1 MASAAERQVS
11 LLESINQQMAENKA
25 AIVGLSQQMA
35 KGDKRDKQTSAEEAK
50 ERLKK
55 PKAPGAGTAI
65 GKKESVGQ
73 MATEAK
79 SKGGG
84 GLLKMLG
91 LGAIGASLGLAFEK
105 EIIGGFQ
112 KGMTELFGGKDSL
125 LGGAVSSITGLLDNL
140 ENPLGAL
147 ATGLTAGLSR
157 VTSWID
163 KTISQ
168 PIVNP
173 DKVAGATR
181 TQTTTQTTTPDP
193 DKGPNKPDKPQQ
205 VARTAQQ
212 TRIENDDRAR
222 RLSDSQKAKLQQQGI
237 GVKKDGTL
245 GKLDPKTGK
254 FMTKGGGV
262 SAAEGKKLLDDV
274 GADKASAKA
283 VKMADAVEAPKARAS
298 AAKVVGP
305 GAAPAA
311 TSQAEVDKRMA
322 AKPGGGGAAPAAQAA
337 PAEPAVKVEEK
348 RLVASSSGAAPRPR
362 PNAFIK
368 VAKKIGAALKNIY
381 QTVLKFV
388 AKAGK
393 YSGIKWIAKL
403 GVKALGPIAALITLF
418 MLGKNELDPSISD
431 EERLKKRFAILGE
444 AAGGVLGGV
453 IGALLLTLVFPLV
466 GTLIGGMLGGIIGA
480 FIGGN
485 LGIFLYKCCKDGV
498 VETLKATFKSMK
510 DLAKAA
516 YDYMKQ
522 KGFKGIVEDAS
533 ELIGKGADY
542 VANLAS
548 SAAGA
553 VADAASATY
562 DAAAEAA
569 SQVKDYVGGKVSA
582 AADAIKES
590 AVGKGVAAAAGA
602 VSDAASAVGSKVS
615 GAISGAASMLGFGPD
630 KPLSPEEKMAKL
642 DEQISDLEKDVA
654 EDSFWE
660 SKANRKE
667 DEEKLAA
674 LKKRREEMKAMKAA
688 NKEAVPVMASGPEGQ
703 AAGAQALGDAA
714 AMEAAMSG
722 GGGTEAAL
730 ASIVEQNAQTSQA
743 IVAALAKLDAKASGG
758 GGNGIPMMI
767 PGGDSAGQGGLGRK
781 TVIGAPL

>member
-25 AIVGLSQQMA
+25 AIIGLSQQMA
-35 KGDKRDKQTSAEEAK
+35 KSDKRDKQTSAQEAK

-55 PKAPGAGTAI
+55 KAPGAGTAV

-73 MATEAK
+73 MAKEAK
-79 SKGGG
+79 SKGSN
-84 GLLKMLG
+84 LLKMLG

-105 EIIGGFQ
+105 EIIGGFK

-147 ATGLTAGLSR
+147 ATGLTVGLNR
-157 VTSWID
+157 FTAFVD
-163 KTISQ
+163 KTLAKPLIK
-168 PIVNP
+168 PPADTP
-173 DKVAGATR
+173 DKTTR
-181 TQTTTQTTTPDP
+181 TTRTTTRTPAAAAT
-193 DKGPNKPDKPQQ
+193 PDKP
-205 VARTAQQ
+205 VARTAMQ
-212 TRIENDDRAR
+212 TRIENDDRGR
-222 RLSDSQKAKLQQQGI
+222 RLSEKQKADLGKKGL

-254 FMTKGGGV
+254 FMAKGGGV
-262 SAAEGKKLLDDV
+262 SAADAKKALDDV

-322 AKPGGGGAAPAAQAA
+322 AKPGGAGAAPAAA

-368 VAKKIGAALKNIY
+368 IAKKVGTALKGIY
-381 QTVLKFV
+381 DTVSKFI
-388 AKAGK
+388 ARAGQ
-393 YSGIKWIAKL
+393 YSGVKWLAKL
-403 GVKALGPIAALITLF
+403 GGKALGPIAALITLF

-431 EERLKKRFAILGE
+431 EERLKKRFALLGE

-453 IGALLLTLVFPLV
+453 IGALVLTLVFPGV
-466 GTLIGGMLGGIIGA
+466 GTFIGGMLGGIIGA

-485 LGIFLYKCCKDGV
+485 LGIFIYKCCRDGV

-516 YDYMKQ
+516 YDYAKQ
-522 KGFKGIVEDAS
+522 KGFKGIVEDAG

-542 VANLAS
+542 VAGLAS

-615 GAISGAASMLGFGPD
+615 GAISSVGSFIGLGPD
-630 KPLSPEEKMAKL
+630 KPMSSEEKMAKL
-642 DEQISDLEKDVA
+642 DAEIAEMEEDVA
-654 EDSFWE
+654 KSSGHETDAEEERDRKKLEDL
-660 SKANRKE
+660 KKRKGE
-667 DEEKLAA
+667 LAA
-674 LKKRREEMKAMKAA
+674 LIQSQSKDTAGVTTIE
-688 NKEAVPVMASGPEGQ
+688 PGGPEGQ

-714 AMEAAMSG
+714 IMQAGAG
-722 GGGTEAAL
+722 GGGTEDAL
-730 ASIVEQNAQTSQA
+730 ASIVENQAQQTKA
-743 IVAALAKLDAKASGG
+743 IVAALAKIDAKASGG

-767 PGGDSAGQGGLGRK
+767 PGGDGGAQGGLGRK

>member
-25 AIVGLSQQMA
+25 AIIGLSQQMA
-35 KGDKRDKQTSAEEAK
+35 KGDKRDKQTSAQEAK

-55 PKAPGAGTAI
+55 KAPGAGTANR
-65 GKKESVGQ
+65 KKENVIQ
-73 MATEAK
+73 MAKTAK
-79 SKGGG
+79 SKGGD
-84 GLLKMLG
+84 LLKMLG
-91 LGAIGASLGLAFEK
+91 LGAIGASLGLAFQD
-105 EIIGGFQ
+105 EIIGGFK

-125 LGGAVSSITGLLDNL
+125 LGGAVNSITGLLDEL
-140 ENPLGAL
+140 QNPLGAL
-147 ATGLTAGLSR
+147 TTGLAVGLNRFTAF
-157 VTSWID
+157 ID
-163 KTISQ
+163 KTIKTPIIDPKGPPKGPPKVTPQ
-168 PIVNP
+168 P
-173 DKVAGATR
+173 
-181 TQTTTQTTTPDP
+181 TTTQTTTPD
-193 DKGPNKPDKPQQ
+193 KGPDKPD
-205 VARTAQQ
+205 ARTAQQ

-254 FMTKGGGV
+254 FMAKGGGV

-311 TSQAEVDKRMA
+311 TSQAEVDRRMA
-322 AKPGGGGAAPAAQAA
+322 AKPGGAGAAPAAAPAA
-337 PAEPAVKVEEK
+337 PAAAAGADAEAKPIKPA
-348 RLVASSSGAAPRPR
+348 SGGAAKPK
-362 PNAFIK
+362 PNSFIK
-368 VAKKIGAALKNIY
+368 IAKKVGRALQGIY
-381 QTVLKFV
+381 RTVLNFA

-393 YSGIKWIAKL
+393 YTGIKWIAKI
-403 GVKALGPIAALITLF
+403 GAKALGPIAALITLF
-418 MLGKNELDPSISD
+418 MLGKNELDPSIST
-431 EERLKKRFAILGE
+431 EEKLKNRFVLLGE

-453 IGALLLTLVFPLV
+453 VGALVLTVVPFV
-466 GTLIGGMLGGIIGA
+466 GTLIGGVLGGIIGA
-480 FIGGN
+480 FVGGN
-485 LGIFLYKCCKDGV
+485 LGLFIYKCCKDGV
-498 VETLKATFKSMK
+498 KETIMATFKSTK
-510 DLAKAA
+510 EIAKKALAYLKE
-516 YDYMKQ
+516 
-522 KGFKGIVEDAS
+522 KGFKGVVEDAS

-542 VANLAS
+542 VTDLAS

-553 VADAASATY
+553 VADVASAGY

-569 SQVKDYVGGKVSA
+569 SQAKDYVGGKVSA

-615 GAISGAASMLGFGPD
+615 GAISSVGSFIGLGPD

-642 DEQISDLEKDVA
+642 DQEIADTEEDLQGWYLKGTSREKD
-654 EDSFWE
+654 E
-660 SKANRKE
+660 K
-667 DEEKLAA
+667 KLAA
-674 LKKRREEMKAMKAA
+674 LKKQKEEMKAMKAA

-743 IVAALAKLDAKASGG
+743 VVAALAKLDAKVSGG

>member
-25 AIVGLSQQMA
+25 AIIGLSQQMA
-35 KGDKRDKQTSAEEAK
+35 KSDKRDKQTSAQEAK

-55 PKAPGAGTAI
+55 KAPGAGTAV
-65 GKKESVGQ
+65 GKKENIVQ
-73 MATEAK
+73 MGKEAK
-79 SKGGG
+79 SKGSN
-84 GLLKMLG
+84 LLKMLG

-105 EIIGGFQ
+105 EIIGGFK

-147 ATGLTAGLSR
+147 ATGLTVGLNR
-157 VTSWID
+157 FTAFVD
-163 KTISQ
+163 KTLSKPLVKPQ
-168 PIVNP
+168 PAP
-173 DKVAGATR
+173 TPTR
-181 TQTTTQTTTPDP
+181 TQTTTTRTTTTTPP
-193 DKGPNKPDKPQQ
+193 KPAAAPATPDKP
-205 VARTAQQ
+205 VARTAGQ
-212 TRIENDDRAR
+212 TQIENTDRAR
-222 RLSDSQKAKLQQQGI
+222 NLTKAQQAELAKKGFT
-237 GVKKDGTL
+237 VDKDG
-245 GKLDPKTGK
+245 GVR
-254 FMTKGGGV
+254 KGNV
-262 SAAEGKKLLDDV
+262 TAKAVDAKKALDDI
-274 GADKASAKA
+274 GAKGPSAKA
-283 VKMADAVEAPKARAS
+283 VAAADAAAPKARAS
-298 AAKVVGP
+298 AAKVITP
-305 GAAPAA
+305 GATPAA

-322 AKPGGGGAAPAAQAA
+322 AKPGGAGAAPAAA
-337 PAEPAVKVEEK
+337 PAEPTVKVEEK

-368 VAKKIGAALKNIY
+368 IAKKIGSALKGIY
-381 QTVLKFV
+381 DTVSKFI
-388 AKAGK
+388 ARAGQ
-393 YSGIKWIAKL
+393 YSGIKWLAKL
-403 GVKALGPIAALITLF
+403 GGRALGPIAALITLF

-431 EERLKKRFAILGE
+431 EERLKKRFALLGE

-453 IGALLLTLVFPLV
+453 IGALVLTLVFPGV

-485 LGIFLYKCCKDGV
+485 LGIFIYKCCKDGV

-522 KGFKGIVEDAS
+522 KGFKGIVEDAG

-542 VANLAS
+542 AMSLVS

-582 AADAIKES
+582 AADAVKES

-615 GAISGAASMLGFGPD
+615 GAISSVGSFIGLGPD
-630 KPLSPEEKMAKL
+630 KPMSSEEKMAKL
-642 DEQISDLEKDVA
+642 DAQIAEMEEDVA
-654 EDSFWE
+654 KSSWHESDAEEERDKKKLED
-660 SKANRKE
+660 
-667 DEEKLAA
+667 
-674 LKKRREEMKAMKAA
+674 LKKRKGELTALIQSQSKDAAAMTTI
-688 NKEAVPVMASGPEGQ
+688 EPGGPEAQ
-703 AAGAQALGDAA
+703 TAGAQALGDAA
-714 AMEAAMSG
+714 IMQSGAG

-743 IVAALAKLDAKASGG
+743 VVAALAKLDAKASGG